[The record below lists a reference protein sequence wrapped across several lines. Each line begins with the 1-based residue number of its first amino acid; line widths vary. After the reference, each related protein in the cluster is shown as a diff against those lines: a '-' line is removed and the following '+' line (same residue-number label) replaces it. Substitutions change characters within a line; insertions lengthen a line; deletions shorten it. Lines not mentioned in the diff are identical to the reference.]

1 MASETFLKLSKLTK
15 HMFVQQQEKEK
26 EPFLCVLIRD
36 LPSSLRDLQ
45 THQKLMIYEGLG
57 CMVSVI

>member
-1 MASETFLKLSKLTK
+1 
-15 HMFVQQQEKEK
+15 MFVQSQEKDK

-36 LPSSLRDLQ
+36 LPNSLSDLQ

-57 CMVSVI
+57 WMISVI

>member
-15 HMFVQQQEKEK
+15 HMFVQSQEKDK
-26 EPFLCVLIRD
+26 EPFLCALIRD
-36 LPSSLRDLQ
+36 LPNSLSDLQ

-57 CMVSVI
+57 WMISVI